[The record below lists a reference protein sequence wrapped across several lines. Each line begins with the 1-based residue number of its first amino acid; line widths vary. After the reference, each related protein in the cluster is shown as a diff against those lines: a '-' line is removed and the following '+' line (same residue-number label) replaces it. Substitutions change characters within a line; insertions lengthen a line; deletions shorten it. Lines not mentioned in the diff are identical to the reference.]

1 MATVKTGFGTS
12 IPAGAAALIVAVA
25 SSLLLLAAFIALGRD
40 PSISLI
46 EVTIGGI
53 VSGVAYYAGVSVR
66 SDD

>member
-12 IPAGAAALIVAVA
+12 IPAGVAALIVAVA